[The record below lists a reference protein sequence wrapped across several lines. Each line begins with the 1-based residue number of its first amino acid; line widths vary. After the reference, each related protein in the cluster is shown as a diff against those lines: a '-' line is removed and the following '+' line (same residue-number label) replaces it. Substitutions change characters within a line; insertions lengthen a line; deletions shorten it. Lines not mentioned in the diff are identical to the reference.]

1 MANSKE
7 AKARIKINKLLEES
21 GWRFFDTKKG
31 QANIQLE
38 PNVKITQ
45 KDIDAFGEDFETT
58 KNGYIDFLLL
68 DEKGFPLVILEAKK
82 GEKDPLDGKEQARRY
97 AKNENARFVIL
108 SNGNLHYFWDLERG
122 DPEIITEFPTQESLT
137 HRLDFKPDNKRLAD
151 EEVSDDYIA
160 FTQNPNFKD
169 DLRYQDEETRIKY
182 LWDEGLRILR
192 PYQLKSIH
200 ALQKSA
206 ESGNDRFLF
215 EMATGTGKTLISAAI
230 IKLFLRTGNAKRIL
244 FLVDRLELED
254 QAQKNFVQYLSN
266 DFHSVVYKQ
275 NRDDWKK
282 ADIVVSTVQS
292 LSAQDKYKKL
302 FSPTDFDLV
311 IADESHRAIGG
322 NSRAVFEYFIGYKLG
337 LTATPKD
344 YLKNVD
350 PQKLSAKDPRAWER
364 RQLLDTYTTF
374 GCPNGDPTF
383 RYSLLDGVK
392 DGFLINPIVSD
403 ARTDITAEL
412 LSEKGYAVMV
422 ENEEGEESEET
433 FFQRDFERKFFSEKT
448 NRVFCQTFL
457 ENALKDPIS
466 GEIGKSIIFCVSQK
480 HASKVTQMLNKMA
493 SQLWPDKYNS
503 DFAVQITSNITDSQ
517 QFTINFA
524 NNNLNGHTKFLENY
538 KSSKTRV
545 CVTVGMMTTGYDCQ
559 DILNL
564 AFMRPLF
571 SPTDFIQIK
580 GRGTRKFVFEYTDEY
595 NEKHKH
601 EKENFKLFDFFAN
614 CEYFEEKFD
623 YDEILK
629 LPVKQK
635 GTGGEG
641 PVGVDIDEIEVFN
654 PDKVKILTDIDQ
666 KSKEER
672 SNKFI
677 VAISTIGAILFG
689 IGAIMFVASNWRE
702 IPDLMKVLILLGS
715 TFGAYYLGYLF
726 KYDKKNLPKVGIS
739 LFFLGAL
746 LFGASIFLIAQ
757 IYHINANA
765 HSLVLIWLIG
775 VLPLIYAFRS
785 EPIAALSSL
794 LFFIWIGLFIFRGGR
809 FNESM
814 FLSFPVIYLSAGILL
829 FSIGGLHYLE
839 PQLAKIARIFRIA
852 GIKIAILSLFLLT
865 FKFFSGYINNWLNNA
880 RALEEMSSQLMIG
893 IVLFSVLAFFGLVI
907 NLLFN
912 PSQSKTNSFESGA
925 ALGLLSFTL
934 LFFFFPTESSIYTV
948 IYNLLFAGLTL
959 FLIYIGYQK
968 SDIKIVNTGVFWL
981 SVFILAKYFDFFWDL
996 IGRSL
1001 FFIIGGLILVLG
1013 GIAMERK
1020 RKQIKEDFTKLNA

>member
-21 GWRFFDTKKG
+21 GWRFFDTEKG

-45 KDIDAFGEDFETT
+45 KDINAFGEDFETT
-58 KNGYIDFLLL
+58 KNGFIDFLLL
-68 DEKGFPLVILEAKK
+68 NEKGFPLVILEAKK
-82 GEKDPLDGKEQARRY
+82 GGKNPLDGKEQARRY
-97 AKNENARFVIL
+97 AKSENARFIIL

-122 DPEIITEFPTQESLT
+122 NPEIITEFPTQESLT

-151 EEVSDDYIA
+151 EEVKDDYIA
-160 FTQNPNFKD
+160 LTQNPNFKED
-169 DLRYQDEETRIKY
+169 PRYQDKETRIKY

-215 EMATGTGKTLISAAI
+215 EMATGTGKTLISAAV

-254 QAQKNFVQYLSN
+254 QAQKNFMQYLSN
-266 DFHSVVYKQ
+266 DFQSVIYKK

-302 FSPTDFDLV
+302 FSPTDFDLI

-350 PQKLSAKDPRAWER
+350 PQKLSTKDPRTWER

-374 GCPNGDPTF
+374 GCLNGEPTF

-412 LSEKGYAVMV
+412 LSEKGYAIMV
-422 ENEEGEESEET
+422 ENEDGEETEET

-457 ENALKDPIS
+457 ENALKDPVS

-493 SQLWPDKYNS
+493 NQLWPDKYNS

-538 KSSKTRV
+538 KSSKMRV

-564 AFMRPLF
+564 ALMRPIF

-595 NEKHKH
+595 GEKHKH

-635 GTGGEG
+635 GTGVEG
-641 PVGVDIDEIEVFN
+641 PVGVDIDEIEIFD
-654 PDKVKILTDIDQ
+654 PDKVKTLTE
-666 KSKEER
+666 KSVGIKGMKVDRRLFEKAQEELKEDEEVKIAVENEQWDKAVQIMR
-672 SNKFI
+672 DKYENKPKLFLNLEKIRKSENLDRRLTWQEFLSRIFGFINKFKDKDELLEEECEKF
-677 VAISTIGAILFG
+677 ISIHKPESKYVPYIKNYLKAYVGDEDFRNI
-689 IGAIMFVASNWRE
+689 INSNGDLHHCPAFSFEEYKKLNGWRE
-702 IPDLMKVLILLGS
+702 KVP
-715 TFGAYYLGYLF
+715 AYAKDY
-726 KYDKKNLPKVGIS
+726 IS
-739 LFFLGAL
+739 
-746 LFGASIFLIAQ
+746 
-757 IYHINANA
+757 
-765 HSLVLIWLIG
+765 
-775 VLPLIYAFRS
+775 
-785 EPIAALSSL
+785 
-794 LFFIWIGLFIFRGGR
+794 
-809 FNESM
+809 FN
-814 FLSFPVIYLSAGILL
+814 
-829 FSIGGLHYLE
+829 
-839 PQLAKIARIFRIA
+839 
-852 GIKIAILSLFLLT
+852 T
-865 FKFFSGYINNWLNNA
+865 
-880 RALEEMSSQLMIG
+880 
-893 IVLFSVLAFFGLVI
+893 
-907 NLLFN
+907 
-912 PSQSKTNSFESGA
+912 
-925 ALGLLSFTL
+925 
-934 LFFFFPTESSIYTV
+934 YT
-948 IYNLLFAGLTL
+948 
-959 FLIYIGYQK
+959 K
-968 SDIKIVNTGVFWL
+968 
-981 SVFILAKYFDFFWDL
+981 
-996 IGRSL
+996 
-1001 FFIIGGLILVLG
+1001 
-1013 GIAMERK
+1013 
-1020 RKQIKEDFTKLNA
+1020 